1 MRSSAGPQGLLP
13 VRIYNEG
20 SGVAPTPVAED
31 SKNPS

>member
-20 SGVAPTPVAED
+20 SGVAPTPCSRGFE
-31 SKNPS
+31 KP